1 MYNPNMC
8 ASIDSSA
15 LKFLLN
21 EETTKIY
28 CRGHCFEHLACASSK
43 LKSQFCHYN
52 KKTAEP

>member
-28 CRGHCFEHLACASSK
+28 CRGHCFGHLACASSK

-52 KKTAEP
+52 KKNS